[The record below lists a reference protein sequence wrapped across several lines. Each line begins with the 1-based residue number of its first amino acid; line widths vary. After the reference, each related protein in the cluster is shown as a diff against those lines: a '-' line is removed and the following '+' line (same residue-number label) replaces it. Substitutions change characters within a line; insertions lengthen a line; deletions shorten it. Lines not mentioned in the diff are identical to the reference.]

1 MARRKQSRARAK
13 QLRAREAQSPARP
26 QEPPAR
32 PKESRLAPARRRAA
46 LAKAVLAVG
55 SACVFVTAAALARV
69 AYPGHAKKP
78 ARSLAPPK
86 HFVDVVRKN
95 ALEAG
100 MLGPIT
106 APPQVVSSPS

>member
-1 MARRKQSRARAK
+1 MARP
-13 QLRAREAQSPARP
+13 E
-26 QEPPAR
+26 
-32 PKESRLAPARRRAA
+32 ESRLAPARRRAA

-55 SACVFVTAAALARV
+55 SACVFVTAAALARA